1 MADDVELI
9 NDSEMVYEK
18 TSGTINVESLKIH
31 SEKHQKRLSMAKMCS
46 FFQPTMYESFG
57 SGTSDNKLNKD
68 LDET

>member
-31 SEKHQKRLSMAKMCS
+31 NE
-46 FFQPTMYESFG
+46 
-57 SGTSDNKLNKD
+57 
-68 LDET
+68 